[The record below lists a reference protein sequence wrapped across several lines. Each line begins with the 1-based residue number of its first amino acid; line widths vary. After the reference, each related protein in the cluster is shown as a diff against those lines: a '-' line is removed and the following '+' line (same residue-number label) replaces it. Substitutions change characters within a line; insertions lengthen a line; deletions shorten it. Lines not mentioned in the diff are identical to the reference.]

1 MVTKGSGTIS
11 IDVTPQ
17 IFHCRTMSKCRKDN
31 KRNRDGKSW
40 WVKGGRVSV
49 SNSVSIELSNCLTV
63 LDTVHWMF
71 LFSNQEANFYQRTKR
86 VANHP

>member
-1 MVTKGSGTIS
+1 MATKGSGTIS

-17 IFHCRTMSKCRKDN
+17 IFHCRTMSKYRKDN

-71 LFSNQEANFYQRTKR
+71 LFSN
-86 VANHP
+86 